1 MKQSELKQIIK
12 EEIHKVL
19 NESSLDYFKS
29 YGKGHEETYREL
41 NFDDKNN
48 LELVF
53 IYFRGLKQDKKAK
66 FIPKIIHSNSTPGEN
81 EYDKQHVI
89 DYVDTETGEVF
100 SITVLDEDW
109 FEGVHRIYPENEESL
124 EIMKRENLI

>member
-1 MKQSELKQIIK
+1 MKHSELKQIIK
-12 EEIHKVL
+12 EEVRKVL
-19 NESSLDYFKS
+19 IESSLDYFKP
-29 YGKGHEETYREL
+29 YGKEHEDVYKEL

-53 IYFRGLKQDKKAK
+53 IYFRGLKNDKKAK
-66 FIPKIIHSNSTPGEN
+66 FIPKIIRSNSKSGEN

-109 FEGVHRIYPENEESL
+109 FEDVHRIYPENEESL
-124 EIMKRENLI
+124 EIMKRENLV